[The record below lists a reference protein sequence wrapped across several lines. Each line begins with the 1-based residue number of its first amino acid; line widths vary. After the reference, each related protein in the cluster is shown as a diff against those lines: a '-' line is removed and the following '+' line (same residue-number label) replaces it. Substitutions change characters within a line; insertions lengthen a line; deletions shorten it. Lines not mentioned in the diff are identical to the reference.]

1 MIQQK
6 LCQFC
11 IRLRHIHPTKR
22 HILLVSVGFCVS
34 VVTLMTLQMHNYSL
48 NHDSLNNVFVDTD
61 NLIVKKGKD
70 PFNTVIHQEISKWH
84 HNDNVMQ
91 PKLLAEAGSKWNH
104 YPMLKLF
111 SWNGVPLH
119 SVRAKGQLISKCP
132 FGVFK
137 SPKNLKKKKK
147 S

>member
-11 IRLRHIHPTKR
+11 IRFPHIYPTKR

-34 VVTLMTLQMHNYSL
+34 VVTLMTLQQHNYSL

-61 NLIVKKGKD
+61 NLIVKKSKD

-91 PKLLAEAGSKWNH
+91 PKLLVEAGSKWNH
-104 YPMLKLF
+104 YPMLNLF

-119 SVRAKGQLISKCP
+119 SVRAKGQLISKRP

-137 SPKNLKKKKK
+137 PPK
-147 S
+147 

>member
-1 MIQQK
+1 MIEKK
-6 LCQFC
+6 LCQFF
-11 IRLRHIHPTKR
+11 IRLRHIYPTKR
-22 HILLVSVGFCVS
+22 HILLVFGGFCVS
-34 VVTLMTLQMHNYSL
+34 VATLMTLQLHNFSL

-61 NLIVKKGKD
+61 NLIVKMGKD
-70 PFNTVIHQEISKWH
+70 PLNTVIHQEISMWH

-104 YPMLKLF
+104 YPNEKLF
-111 SWNGVPLH
+111 SWHDVPLH

-137 SPKNLKKKKK
+137 SPK
-147 S
+147 